1 MLVTVYLDGEK
12 VLVSLRLRSFFFF
25 FFFLVVPKWD
35 DLLISL
41 YR

>member
-25 FFFLVVPKWD
+25 FFFSSSEVG
-35 DLLISL
+35 
-41 YR
+41 